1 MSDDKNTLSAE
12 IENNIISIW
21 RRVLNNQN
29 VSPLENFFDAGG
41 NSLLMSKVYRE
52 IKNKMD
58 VPVSIVD
65 LFQYPTVRMLSQR
78 IRDVHA
84 GRTGSKA

>member
-1 MSDDKNTLSAE
+1 MSNDKKILPAE
-12 IENNIISIW
+12 IEKNIISIW
-21 RRVLNNQN
+21 RTVLNNPQ
-29 VSPLENFFDAGG
+29 VSIQENFFDAGG

-58 VPVSIVD
+58 VPISIVD
-65 LFQYPTVRMLSQR
+65 LFQYPTVRTLSQR

-84 GRTGSKA
+84 GSSGSKN

>member
-21 RRVLNNQN
+21 RTVLNNQD

-58 VPVSIVD
+58 VPISIVD

-78 IRDVHA
+78 IHDVHA